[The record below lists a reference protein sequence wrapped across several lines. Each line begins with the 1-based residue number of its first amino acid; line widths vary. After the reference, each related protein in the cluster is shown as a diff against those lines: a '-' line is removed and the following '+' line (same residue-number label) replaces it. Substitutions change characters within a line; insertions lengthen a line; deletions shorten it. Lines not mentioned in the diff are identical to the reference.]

1 MADNSSNSSKNSF
14 RRGNNVIAEKTP
26 ELRAQKRH
34 EEAQEVSRA
43 LIDSQAELARVI
55 RGQGDS
61 GSSGLSLAELQD
73 INQSTQESAVSGI
86 DTAEGIKRTNES
98 VQELIDIQRELL
110 ELQTA
115 ESPDTLSD
123 DVLKK
128 IDESQES
135 LKDWLQSAL
144 KEAPPQV
151 EPPKLT
157 PEAPVRAKEPTQS
170 DTLPSREDKRERKE
184 DNSAVLKKLSELNSN
199 IKGIAGSLTN
209 ILLQTSLQAIK
220 MAALAVAGI
229 LALDVLLRLAKHFYA
244 KYEAELKAF
253 WEGTKKFMSK
263 AWEGIKDI
271 ANEVKELAP
280 KVGQAVLDFF
290 EQSSIKEGFSAL
302 RDLYEDIKGGNFLA
316 GIGNYMSKAVE
327 VFEDQ
332 MSRAVEAI
340 LRAMN
345 FDGTADEVQ
354 RQRAQKQIDRGV
366 MPDAE
371 DLHVWSQNQTKE
383 TSFEKLKREAKLAE
397 TVLETAKTRNI
408 QLPKNILGLTRGDSA
423 EYKTLEKEIL
433 VQSPELGAKKELN
446 TTEINSL
453 IKKNAVKTA
462 VSQVNNNPT
471 ASEIQN
477 LSQAIT
483 EYKTIGGDTHEA
495 ETVLR
500 EATEKRE
507 VTLQQKETQ
516 RQEAIKFKQQV
527 QGMPEKPK
535 TQQTPVLQQGG
546 TQVNNINQVA
556 NNQTMIAPGVK
567 SLPGFTAY

>member
-1 MADNSSNSSKNSF
+1 MSDNSSNSSKNSF

-34 EEAQEVSRA
+34 EEAQESQKA
-43 LIDSQAELARVI
+43 LIDSQAELARVL
-55 RGQGDS
+55 RSQG
-61 GSSGLSLAELQD
+61 GSDGLSLAELQD
-73 INQSTQESAVSGI
+73 INQNTQESALSGI
-86 DTAEGIKRTNES
+86 DTQEGIQRVNES
-98 VQELIDIQRELL
+98 VQELIDIQRELM

-115 ESPDTLSD
+115 ESPDTLSN

-144 KEAPPQV
+144 KEAPPKEAPQ
-151 EPPKLT
+151 KLT
-157 PEAPVRAKEPTQS
+157 PEAPVAPKEPSQS
-170 DTLPSREDKRERKE
+170 DTLSQREDKRERKE

-199 IKGIAGSLTN
+199 IKGITNSLTN

-244 KYEAELKAF
+244 KYETELKAF
-253 WEGTKKFMSK
+253 WEGTKKFMST

-290 EQSSIKEGFSAL
+290 EQSSIKEGFNAL
-302 RDLYEDIKGGNFLA
+302 KDLYEDIKGGNFLA
-316 GIGNYMSKAVE
+316 GIGNYMSKAVQ
-327 VFEDQ
+327 VFENQ
-332 MSRAVEAI
+332 MSRVVESI

-345 FDGTADEVQ
+345 FTDTADEVQ
-354 RQRAQKQIDRGV
+354 RQRAQNQIDRGV

-371 DLHVWSQNQTKE
+371 DLHAWSRNQTKE
-383 TSFEKLKREAKLAE
+383 TSIEKLKREAKLAE

-408 QLPKNILGLTRGDSA
+408 QLPKNILGLTKGDSE

-433 VQSPELGAKKELN
+433 VQSPELGVKKELN

-453 IKKNAVKTA
+453 IKKNAVRTA

-483 EYKTIGGDTHEA
+483 EYKSVGGDTHEA
-495 ETVLR
+495 ETVLH

-507 VTLQQKETQ
+507 VTLQQKETS

-535 TQQTPVLQQGG
+535 TPQAPVLQQGA

>member
-1 MADNSSNSSKNSF
+1 MSDNQSNSSKNSF

-55 RGQGDS
+55 KSQGDS
-61 GSSGLSLAELQD
+61 GSLSLAELQD
-73 INQSTQESAVSGI
+73 INQNTQESAVSGI
-86 DTAEGIKRTNES
+86 DTAEGVQRTNES

-144 KEAPPQV
+144 KEAPPKV
-151 EPPKLT
+151 EAPKLT

-253 WEGTKKFMSK
+253 WEGTKKFMSN

-302 RDLYEDIKGGNFLA
+302 KDLYEDIKGGNFLA
-316 GIGNYMSKAVE
+316 GIGNYMSKAVQ
-327 VFEDQ
+327 VFGNQ
-332 MSRAVEAI
+332 MSRVVESI

-345 FDGTADEVQ
+345 FNDTADEVQ
-354 RQRAQKQIDRGV
+354 RQRAQNQIDRGV

-383 TSFEKLKREAKLAE
+383 TSIEKLKREAKLAE

-408 QLPKNILGLTRGDSA
+408 QLPKNILGLTKGDSA

-453 IKKNAVKTA
+453 IKKNAVRTA

-483 EYKTIGGDTHEA
+483 EYRTVGGDTHEA
-495 ETVLR
+495 EIVLR

-535 TQQTPVLQQGG
+535 TQPAPALQQGG

>member
-1 MADNSSNSSKNSF
+1 MSDNSNSSKNSF

-43 LIDSQAELARVI
+43 LIDSQAELTRVI
-55 RGQGDS
+55 RSQGDS

-86 DTAEGIKRTNES
+86 DTAEGIQQVQES

-115 ESPDTLSD
+115 ESPETLSD
-123 DVLKK
+123 DVLQK

-144 KEAPPQV
+144 KEAPPKV
-151 EPPKLT
+151 ETPKLT

-253 WEGTKKFMSK
+253 WEGTKKFMSA

-290 EQSSIKEGFSAL
+290 EQSSIKEGFNAL
-302 RDLYEDIKGGNFLA
+302 KDLYEDIKGGNFLA
-316 GIGNYMSKAVE
+316 GIGNYMSKVVL
-327 VFEDQ
+327 VFQDQ
-332 MSRAVEAI
+332 MSRVVEAL
-340 LRAMN
+340 LRTIPFAG
-345 FDGTADEVQ
+345 DKADSIKRE
-354 RQRAQKQIDRGV
+354 RAQRQIDRGV

-371 DLHVWSQNQTKE
+371 DLHYWSQNQVSKE
-383 TSFEKLKREAKLAE
+383 TQAIQNKNTTIAVMQLAAKE
-397 TVLETAKTRNI
+397 GIKLETDFTGTPVRSEQFNRLEERVI
-408 QLPKNILGLTRGDSA
+408 QENPGIKQKIYD
-423 EYKTLEKEIL
+423 
-433 VQSPELGAKKELN
+433 

-453 IKKNAVKTA
+453 IKKNAVRTA

-483 EYKTIGGDTHEA
+483 EYRTVGGDTHEA
-495 ETVLR
+495 EIVLR

-535 TQQTPVLQQGG
+535 TPAAPVLQQGG

-567 SLPGFTAY
+567 SLPGFSAY

>member
-1 MADNSSNSSKNSF
+1 MSDSNSKSKSNSF

-34 EEAQEVSRA
+34 EEAQESQKA
-43 LIDSQAELARVI
+43 LIDSQVELTRVLKS
-55 RGQGDS
+55 QG
-61 GSSGLSLAELQD
+61 GSDGLSLEQLQD
-73 INQSTQESAVSGI
+73 INQNTQESALSGI
-86 DTAEGIKRTNES
+86 DTQEGIQRVNES
-98 VQELIDIQRELL
+98 ISELIDIQRELM

-115 ESPDTLSD
+115 ESPDSLSD

-135 LKDWLQSAL
+135 LRDWLQSAL
-144 KEAPPQV
+144 KEAPPKV
-151 EPPKLT
+151 EPQKLT
-157 PEAPVRAKEPTQS
+157 PEAPRPPKEPSQS
-170 DTLPSREDKRERKE
+170 DTLSQREDKRERKE
-184 DNSAVLKKLSELNSN
+184 DNSQVIKKLSELNSN

-229 LALDVLLRLAKHFYA
+229 LALDVLMRLAKHFYA

-253 WEGTKKFMSK
+253 WEGTKKFMST

-280 KVGQAVLDFF
+280 KVGAAVLDFF

-316 GIGNYMSKAVE
+316 GIGNYMMKAVQ
-327 VFEDQ
+327 VFENQ
-332 MSRAVEAI
+332 MSRVVESI

-354 RQRAQKQIDRGV
+354 RQRAQNQIDRGV

-371 DLHVWSQNQTKE
+371 DLHAWSRNQTKE
-383 TSFEKLKREAKLAE
+383 TSIEKLKREAKLAE

-408 QLPKNILGLTRGDSA
+408 QLPKNILGLTKGDSE

-453 IKKNAVKTA
+453 IKKNAVRTA
-462 VSQVNNNPT
+462 VSQINNNPT

-483 EYKTIGGDTHEA
+483 EYKSVGGDTHEA
-495 ETVLR
+495 ETVLH

-535 TQQTPVLQQGG
+535 TPAAPVLQQGA